1 MSDSELI
8 NIVSKDDEIIGVEKR
23 SIVHEKKLNFR
34 GVNAFIIN
42 TQGELWIPRRH
53 PQKTLFPLHL
63 DASVGGHVL
72 AYESY
77 DEAFARETK
86 EETNIDICAVP
97 HKTIGRL
104 TPYQHG
110 TSAFIYVYA
119 IYQNIEPTYNKKDF
133 IEAYWLS
140 PTQLLQLIENG
151 EKAKGDLPII
161 IRYLQKQLS

>member
-1 MSDSELI
+1 MRDSELI
-8 NIVSKDDEIIGVEKR
+8 NKSSKNDEIIGVEKR

-77 DEAFARETK
+77 DEVFARETK
-86 EETNIDICAVP
+86 EET
-97 HKTIGRL
+97 K
-104 TPYQHG
+104 Q
-110 TSAFIYVYA
+110 
-119 IYQNIEPTYNKKDF
+119 
-133 IEAYWLS
+133 
-140 PTQLLQLIENG
+140 
-151 EKAKGDLPII
+151 
-161 IRYLQKQLS
+161 QLS

>member
-8 NIVSKDDEIIGVEKR
+8 NIVSEDDKIIGVEKR

-42 TQGELWIPRRH
+42 AKGELWIPRRH

-86 EETNIDICAVP
+86 EETNIDIDAVP

-110 TSAFIYVYA
+110 TFVFMYVYA
-119 IYQNIEPTYNKKDF
+119 IYQNEEPIYNKKDF
-133 IEAYWLS
+133 VEAYWLY
-140 PTQLLQLIENG
+140 PTQLLQLIEDG
-151 EKAKGDLPII
+151 EKAKEDLPII
-161 IRYLQKQLS
+161 IRYLQQQLS